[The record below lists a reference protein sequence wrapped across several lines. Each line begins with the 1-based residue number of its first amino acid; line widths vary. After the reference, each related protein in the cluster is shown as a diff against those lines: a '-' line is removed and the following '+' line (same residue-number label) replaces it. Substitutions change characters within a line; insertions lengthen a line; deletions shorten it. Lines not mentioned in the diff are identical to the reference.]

1 MLEFIVR
8 NKKNLLLF
16 ILWYLVGSVSVV
28 AFIGLGAISVFLM
41 WRRAM
46 YFEILLGFF
55 FILILSDN
63 LSYTTDF
70 AKVFKN
76 AYIVLLALISILDR
90 RRLSASNSLFK
101 HFVPFLIVSLIGLF
115 FSPYMFT
122 GFQKTLSYA
131 LIVLTIP
138 QFFMHAF
145 KERGEIVVKD
155 FIYLGILM
163 ILIGFAFRFISP
175 GVAISHGGRFRAVFG
190 NPNGLGIFASLLFV
204 AATVAHDYFKSL
216 FSKTDLRW
224 IFITIIVAVLLS
236 GSRSAVIGISLFF
249 LLSRF
254 YRLSPFVGFIGFLTA
269 IVVAEIIS
277 ANLVSIVQSL
287 GVADFFRVETLE
299 DGSGR
304 FIAWNFAWES
314 IQSHFW
320 LGRGFAF
327 DEWLMSKNQDYLSDL
342 GHQGG
347 VHNTYLIV
355 WLNTGLIG
363 LLMFLRAYFLLF
375 IKGAKNTRYA
385 FPILWMV
392 MFSISLEPWLAASL
406 NPYTIILLFIIVMI
420 SESAFQ
426 VASKREKVE
435 PLNPSHEAVFSA

>member
-1 MLEFIVR
+1 
-8 NKKNLLLF
+8 
-16 ILWYLVGSVSVV
+16 
-28 AFIGLGAISVFLM
+28 
-41 WRRAM
+41 M

-76 AYIVLLALISILDR
+76 AYIVLLALISIFDR
-90 RRLSASNSLFK
+90 KRLSATNSLFK
-101 HFVPFLIVSLIGLF
+101 YFVPFLVISVISLF

-131 LIVLTIP
+131 LIVLTVP
-138 QFFMHAF
+138 QFFVHAF

-155 FIYLGILM
+155 FIYMGVLM
-163 ILIGFAFRFISP
+163 IVIGFAFRFISP

-204 AATVAHDYFKSL
+204 ASFIAHDNFKSL

-224 IFITIIVAVLLS
+224 IFITIIVAILLS
-236 GSRSAVIGISLFF
+236 GSRSAVIGVSLFYLF
-249 LLSRF
+249 SRF
-254 YRLSPFVGFIGFLTA
+254 YRLSPFIGFIGFVAA
-269 IVVAEIIS
+269 IVVAEVIS
-277 ANLVSIVQSL
+277 TNLVSIVQSL
-287 GVADFFRVETLE
+287 GLAEFFRVETLE

-304 FIAWNFAWES
+304 FIAWGFAWES

-327 DEWLMSKNQDYLSDL
+327 DEWLMTKNQDLLNDL

-347 VHNTYLIV
+347 VHNTYLII
-355 WLNTGLIG
+355 WLNTGLVG
-363 LLMFLRAYFLLF
+363 LVMFLRAYVLLF
-375 IKGAKNTRYA
+375 IKGAKNTRYS
-385 FPILWMV
+385 FPLFWMV
-392 MFSISLEPWLAASL
+392 LFSISLEPWLAASL

-420 SESAFQ
+420 TEPVFQGVTES
-426 VASKREKVE
+426 EKVE
-435 PLNPSHEAVFSA
+435 PLNTAHEAVLSA